1 MKSLWLKSLKKIV
14 FWYTILSN
22 VHTDLPYIQVKRWD
36 SSQRS
41 YGKISRPSCITKCN
55 KHMGGVDSL
64 DALVRVYRIGVRGI
78 NGTGHIT

>member
-1 MKSLWLKSLKKIV
+1 M
-14 FWYTILSN
+14 
-22 VHTDLPYIQVKRWD
+22 DLPYLQVKRWD

-41 YGKISRPSCITKCN
+41 YEKISRPNCITKYN

-64 DALVRVYRIGVRGI
+64 DALVRVYRIDVRGV